1 MTDQRY
7 NELHHANEFIERHI
21 GISVTEQA
29 ELCSL
34 LGYSSIDE
42 LIAATVPAS
51 ILKSDAMDLDSPR
64 TERSVLQELHAI
76 AQQNKVLKSYIGCGF
91 YDTITPN
98 VIRRN
103 VLENPGWYT
112 AYTPYQPEISQG
124 RLEAL
129 LTYQQMVIDMTG
141 MPLANASMLD
151 ESSAAAEAMTL
162 LHRVNKQSKS

>member
-51 ILKSDAMDLDSPR
+51 TVSPPS
-64 TERSVLQELHAI
+64 TES
-76 AQQNKVLKSYIGCGF
+76 
-91 YDTITPN
+91 ITS
-98 VIRRN
+98 
-103 VLENPGWYT
+103 G
-112 AYTPYQPEISQG
+112 ISPCV
-124 RLEAL
+124 R
-129 LTYQQMVIDMTG
+129 
-141 MPLANASMLD
+141 
-151 ESSAAAEAMTL
+151 
-162 LHRVNKQSKS
+162 